1 MLNRLK
7 VQKTEEQTLNNHK
20 RVILH
25 TIMIIFLTSLGRH
38 VFVCLFSPEVQKILQ
53 YLLERTFFTYLNKK
67 KTQQVMSRFFWLFS
81 IIRYT
86 VMFHLFIYMHRCQQ
100 KTLHLRERDNEH
112 LYPGNVN
119 NIARES

>member
-20 RVILH
+20 QVILH
-25 TIMIIFLTSLGRH
+25 TIMIVFLTSLGRH

-67 KTQQVMSRFFWLFS
+67 KHNKLCLDSSGYSV
-81 IIRYT
+81 
-86 VMFHLFIYMHRCQQ
+86 
-100 KTLHLRERDNEH
+100 
-112 LYPGNVN
+112 
-119 NIARES
+119 